1 MLPNGDPVPNA
12 GGKNVRDAALDNIS
26 ATEWR
31 PLPAEG
37 DGTVSLLHS
46 IISVLPNGDMRS
58 GASLLGG
65 AELHSIIS
73 VLPNGDLFISSTRTP
88 ASSCT
93 R

>member
-1 MLPNGDPVPNA
+1 MSAMLHSIISVLPNGDIQGEDDRLAVI
-12 GGKNVRDAALDNIS
+12 VAALDNIS

-46 IISVLPNGDMRS
+46 IISVLPNGD
-58 GASLLGG
+58 
-65 AELHSIIS
+65 
-73 VLPNGDLFISSTRTP
+73 LFISSTRTP